1 MILGFDAK
9 RFFHNKT
16 GLGNY
21 SRDLIRILAQYHPEN
36 SYLLYNPKP
45 KKIDRIPIDGK
56 IVIEHLPDSK
66 KDKKLSSLWRLFSI
80 CSQINK
86 DKVKITFYLFL
97 NRVNVQ

>member
-36 SYLLYNPKP
+36 SYIYLYGDGDLEKEL
-45 KKIDRIPIDGK
+45 KFIDK
-56 IVIEHLPDSK
+56 EYLSK
-66 KDKKLSSLWRLFSI
+66 FERA
-80 CSQINK
+80 N
-86 DKVKITFYLFL
+86 Y
-97 NRVNVQ
+97 